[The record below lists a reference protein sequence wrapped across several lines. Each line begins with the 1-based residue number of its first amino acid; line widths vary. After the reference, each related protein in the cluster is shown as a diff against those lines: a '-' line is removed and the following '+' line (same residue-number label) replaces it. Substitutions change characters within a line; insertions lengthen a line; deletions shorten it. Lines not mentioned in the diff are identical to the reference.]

1 MYPPRL
7 FHGFHGVRYKII
19 HIRKSIIIP
28 LQAQHVTPRGIQD
41 NSTSGLFQR
50 PAQILLLK
58 RKECDP
64 ASFVNSYIFFFST
77 ANPHFFHG
85 FFFCPIIHYLVKIAM
100 SSFDNSLPCFSQFFY
115 NIIVKLCSGYSFF
128 PHCDCSEHDF
138 FHLPAAVF
146 HGHNCHGHVSTK
158 AASAAAS
165 RVQPQP
171 SVKFLCKI
179 LMTVSK
185 NHHLGI
191 P

>member
-1 MYPPRL
+1 M
-7 FHGFHGVRYKII
+7 
-19 HIRKSIIIP
+19 
-28 LQAQHVTPRGIQD
+28 
-41 NSTSGLFQR
+41 
-50 PAQILLLK
+50 
-58 RKECDP
+58 
-64 ASFVNSYIFFFST
+64 ASFSRRASSCLSFCACLATRFQNEPPTTPKITRRMTIPTMNFTSISFFST

-146 HGHNCHGHVSTK
+146 HGHNCHGHISPK

-171 SVKFLCKI
+171 SVNFFCKI